1 MSTIDIDLIRNLC
14 HSSKQQKTHPSELQ
28 GCSKSHMFMNSITLN
43 MEAHQIYH
51 RVSQSPTGW

>member
-1 MSTIDIDLIRNLC
+1 
-14 HSSKQQKTHPSELQ
+14 
-28 GCSKSHMFMNSITLN
+28 MNSITLN